1 MASDRSGEESALFV
15 PDGEQLRPTSYAVG
29 PWRPDALHGA
39 AVAALFGA
47 VLDRDDRTVARVTVD
62 ITATVP
68 CRPLALAVAPIE
80 GGRRVQRQSAALSA
94 DDRVVARATAL
105 YVAKSDLELPT
116 SASEAPPPPASELSL
131 LPETRAGWVGF
142 ENRAME
148 LHTVGDADRSMLG
161 WFGLRIPVLV
171 DRPLTGLPRVLAAA
185 DYTSGV
191 MSRRLSMRQWTFA
204 SLDLTVNL
212 TRRPEGEWVGVRA
225 DRAVVGYDGSAV
237 SGSTLFDR
245 SGDIGL
251 CTETHFVQ
259 ALPQAPGAS

>member
-1 MASDRSGEESALFV
+1 LATDRADEEPALFV
-15 PDGEQLRPTSYAVG
+15 PDGENLRPTSFAVG

-68 CRPLALAVAPIE
+68 FQPLRLDVVSLE
-80 GGRRVQRQSAALSA
+80 GGRRVQRQSATLST
-94 DDRVVARATAL
+94 DDRIVARATAL
-105 YVAKSDLELPT
+105 YVVKSDLELPT
-116 SASEAPPPPASELSL
+116 SASEAPPPPASDLSL
-131 LPETRAGWVGF
+131 LPETRAGWIGF
-142 ENRAME
+142 ESRAME

-161 WFGLRIPVLV
+161 WFGLRTPVLV

-191 MSRRLSMRQWTFA
+191 MSRRLSMKRWTFA

-212 TRRPEGEWVGVRA
+212 TRLPEGEWVGVRA
-225 DRAVVGYDGSAV
+225 DRAVVGDDGTAV
-237 SGSTLFDR
+237 SGSTLFDQR
-245 SGDIGL
+245 GDIGL

-259 ALPQAPGAS
+259 ALPQAPAS